1 MGMLNKLGPCAL
13 TWQNQTGGLALG
25 KTEGDVTVTLQETH
39 ADIMH
44 DQDGTAPTD
53 GVVTGTMMEVTTPL
67 SQATVAILA
76 ELLAGGALTPVTGE
90 DGQLEIKTG
99 VGTAMLDN
107 AFELDIIRYLDGV
120 ASIDPDD
127 KLSILKAYPVVDA
140 SLVYGKETQRVVNVT
155 WKCFPSQDTGDL
167 GVIARFGSST

>member
-1 MGMLNKLGPCAL
+1 MGMLDKLGPCAL
-13 TWQNQTGGLALG
+13 TWQNATGGLALG
-25 KTEGDVTVTLQETH
+25 KTEGDVSVTLQETF

-53 GVVTGTMMEVTTPL
+53 GVVTGTMMEVVTPL

-76 ELLAGGALTPVTGE
+76 ELLAGGTLNAVTGE
-90 DGQLEIKTG
+90 DGELEISTG
-99 VGTAMLDN
+99 VGTSMLEN
-107 AFELDIIRYLDGV
+107 AFELEIVRYVDGA
-120 ASIDPDD
+120 ASTDPDD

-155 WKCFPSQDTGDL
+155 WKCFPSTVTGDV
-167 GVIARFGSST
+167 GVIARFGSAT